1 MKGKISMVEI
11 AEMSGVSI
19 ATVSRVLNHNGRFSS
34 ETERKVMNIVNN
46 YGYKVNLNA
55 KGLRTNKTPVSYTH
69 LTATITS
76 NSILI
81 ILQI

>member
-34 ETERKVMNIVNN
+34 ETERKVMNIVNK

-55 KGLRTNKTPVSYTH
+55 KGQEPIKRRASVLLF
-69 LTATITS
+69 LT
-76 NSILI
+76 
-81 ILQI
+81 